1 MKQMKKCPY
10 CGAIQQPS
18 RQSCIDC
25 GRVLPSADEANSAEL
40 EAQAELA
47 YARRFA
53 WDFRSPL
60 FRIAFVGVVISVI
73 SLIISVVLIAFLG
86 NTHNV
91 SWCAVSAIFAGIA
104 LFWGLAPCFDA
115 VLDYLLAPRNSD
127 RKRFG
132 GLKFVV
138 FMVLIST
145 LISVGLLIWFLID
158 MPFVGEPGLMFE
170 FVPYR
175 RGRLGICIS

>member
-18 RQSCIDC
+18 RQNCIDC
-25 GRVLPSADEANSAEL
+25 GHILPNADTVSSAEL

-60 FRIAFVGVVISVI
+60 FRIAFVGVVISAV
-73 SLIISVVLIAFLG
+73 SLITNIVLILIFG

-145 LISVGLLIWFLID
+145 LISVGLLVWFLID
-158 MPFVGEPGLMFE
+158 MPLIGEPGLMFYS
-170 FVPYR
+170 FPYR
-175 RGRLGICIS
+175 RGIGIRLT

>member
-18 RQSCIDC
+18 RQNCIDC
-25 GRVLPSADEANSAEL
+25 GRVLPSADEANSVEL

-60 FRIAFVGVVISVI
+60 FRIAFVGVAISVI
-73 SLIISVVLIAFLG
+73 SLIISVILIVLLG

-91 SWCAVSAIFAGIA
+91 SWCAASAIFAGIA
-104 LFWGLAPCFDA
+104 LFWGLAPCSDA
-115 VLDYLLAPRNSD
+115 VRDYLFSPRRYDNAHFGD
-127 RKRFG
+127 MRFA
-132 GLKFVV
+132 V
-138 FMVLIST
+138 FLTLLPT
-145 LISVGLLIWFLID
+145 LISVGLLVWFLID

-175 RGRLGICIS
+175 RGRLGIRIS